1 MLYNVKLNTCIW
13 IQDKRRHLHV
23 YLHFNFS
30 NFGYRTKLSHV
41 AFWVTVC
48 KTVRHMLSDSY
59 LSCLSVCPDLSVCNV
74 GVLWPNG
81 WMDQDV
87 TWCGRRPRPR
97 PHCVR
102 WRPSSPPQKWHRPS
116 LFGPCLLRPNGWMD
130 RDATWTQFCRVGV
143 GGVKWVLPAKFHLNV
158 FIVSPS
164 GGQKP
169 QLRGWLWE
177 PGKSSICGIE
187 KNAVKVS
194 QLQVHP
200 ITQLLHGLFWKFNYK
215 LLSSYTVAV

>member
-1 MLYNVKLNTCIW
+1 M
-13 IQDKRRHLHV
+13 
-23 YLHFNFS
+23 
-30 NFGYRTKLSHV
+30 SHV

-102 WRPSSPPQKWHRPS
+102 WRPSSP
-116 LFGPCLLRPNGWMD
+116 LL
-130 RDATWTQFCRVGV
+130 
-143 GGVKWVLPAKFHLNV
+143 K
-158 FIVSPS
+158 S
-164 GGQKP
+164 G
-169 QLRGWLWE
+169 
-177 PGKSSICGIE
+177 
-187 KNAVKVS
+187 
-194 QLQVHP
+194 
-200 ITQLLHGLFWKFNYK
+200 
-215 LLSSYTVAV
+215 TVAHFSAHIYCGQTAGWTEMPLGTHVGLGPGDIVLDWDPTPPKKEHSTPHFSAHVCFGQTAEWIKMPLRT